1 MSFGDIGQILRG
13 SISLGYGRQTPDSPE
28 LALIDG
34 LLIDADLTWQP
45 TPLTTLQFT
54 AASDVAETTT
64 VDSGGV
70 LERVYGLELR
80 HSFTRSLVG
89 IAGLGFMTRD
99 FTGADI
105 TESQVTVAAG
115 GEYYLNR

>member
-1 MSFGDIGQILRG
+1 M
-13 SISLGYGRQTPDSPE
+13 
-28 LALIDG
+28 
-34 LLIDADLTWQP
+34 
-45 TPLTTLQFT
+45 
-54 AASDVAETTT
+54 
-64 VDSGGV
+64 

-105 TESQVTVAAG
+105 TESQVTVAVG
-115 GEYYLNR
+115 GEYYLNRYAVLFTRYQHGIFDSSQPFSSYAVDEVQAGVRLRH